1 VILTFVIISIFC
13 LLALFFVLSYHRF
26 GNSPEDRYFPWLRG
40 RIPIFVKT
48 PWIKRIHELYQSW
61 FIQRYPVNQ
70 RWIFLGLAFTYC
82 YLVLSGFIFALISV
96 RLYGLVLLLHVVLGG
111 LFSVFLCLAV
121 VLRARFYKWNVD
133 DLAPANLKTK
143 AGKRKVWQIVLFW
156 IYVASGLVLIVTAL
170 FQMLPQFSLRA
181 QLIIF
186 EVHRYG
192 ALEILLAGIAFLY
205 FSLVDDGQ

>member
-1 VILTFVIISIFC
+1 MTFAIISIFC
-13 LLALFFVLSYHRF
+13 LLALFFLLSYHRF
-26 GNSPEDRYFPWLRG
+26 RQSPEDRYFSWLQNRV
-40 RIPIFVKT
+40 PIFVKT
-48 PWIKRIHELYQSW
+48 PWIERSKKIYRSW
-61 FIQRYPVNQ
+61 FIQRYPANQ
-70 RWIFLGLAFTYC
+70 RWIYIGLTLSYC

-96 RLYGLVLLLHVVLGG
+96 RLFGLVLLFHVVLGG
-111 LFSVFLCLAV
+111 LFSVCLCLAV
-121 VLRARFYKWNVD
+121 LLRARFYRWNVE

-156 IYVASGLVLIVTAL
+156 IFVASGLVLIVTAL

-186 EVHRYG
+186 EVHRYA

>member
-1 VILTFVIISIFC
+1 MILTFIIVSAFC

-26 GNSPEDRYFPWLRG
+26 RNNQYNNYFPWLRS
-40 RIPIFVKT
+40 RIPIFIKT
-48 PWIKRIHELYQSW
+48 PWIKRIHEFYQSW
-61 FIQRYPVNQ
+61 FIQRYPDNQ
-70 RWIFLGLAFTYC
+70 RWIYIGLALSYC

-96 RLYGLVLLLHVVLGG
+96 RLFGLGLLLHVVLGG
-111 LFSVFLCLAV
+111 LFSVCLCLAV
-121 VLRARFYKWNVD
+121 LLRARFYTWNVE

-156 IYVASGLVLIVTAL
+156 IFVASGLVLIVTAL

-186 EVHRYG
+186 EVHRYA